1 MKVSTTVFFGGL
13 ALLGALSCISSC
25 AHTDRIVGAWEAA
38 PVPLNVPDAAD
49 ASAIVTLDFGQ
60 ITSSSMPAEVQ
71 LSATIYVR
79 QAVQGDPLAATRPW
93 EQSVAATA
101 SISGS
106 YAYGD
111 GSDDDIIITLDPS
124 SFIVNI
130 DPAGVVFDNNVVT
143 GMESSALDSLTAACA
158 DRWRVLLA
166 GPMREVFYSY
176 GRMDDIKIHH
186 NDLMSAG
193 VNHRD
198 CSFRRLGTPGE

>member
-1 MKVSTTVFFGGL
+1 MKVSTTVFFGSL

-71 LSATIYVR
+71 LSATIDVR

-106 YAYGD
+106 YAYED

-143 GMESSALDSLTAACA
+143 GMESSALDSLTTACA

>member
-71 LSATIYVR
+71 LS
-79 QAVQGDPLAATRPW
+79 
-93 EQSVAATA
+93 
-101 SISGS
+101 
-106 YAYGD
+106 D

>member
-71 LSATIYVR
+71 LSATIDVR

-158 DRWRVLLA
+158 DRWRVLLL
-166 GPMREVFYSY
+166 SL
-176 GRMDDIKIHH
+176 IHI
-186 NDLMSAG
+186 
-193 VNHRD
+193 
-198 CSFRRLGTPGE
+198 